1 MIHGVINV
9 YKEQGFTSHDVVAK
23 LRGIVGQNKIG
34 HTGTLDPDAVGVLP
48 VCLGR
53 ATKLC
58 DMLTDKDKV
67 YEAVMLLGVETDTQD
82 TTGQILKSSET
93 DEITEEQVR
102 AAVLDF
108 VGDYNQVPPMYSA
121 LKINGKKLYEL
132 AREGKTVERAAR
144 RVQIFDI
151 EILSIAL
158 PRVTMKVH
166 CSKGTYIRTLCHDI
180 GQKLGCGAC
189 MEKLTRTKVSRFEIK
204 DSLTLAQIEVLKKED
219 RLSEILIPIDQMFAN
234 YPSIIVSGEAARLAY
249 NGNGIKDRDVRKDE
263 NILDEAYV
271 RVYDDVEDFIGCHSG
286 FKCAR
291 AGR

>member
-23 LRGIVGQNKIG
+23 LRGIVGQKKIG

-219 RLSEILIPIDQMFAN
+219 RLSEILVPIDQMFAN

-271 RVYDDVEDFIGCHSG
+271 RVYDDVEDFYWGVSVS
-286 FKCAR
+286 R
-291 AGR
+291 ERT

>member
-23 LRGIVGQNKIG
+23 LRGIVGQKKIG

-82 TTGQILKSSET
+82 TTGQVLKSSET

-108 VGDYNQVPPMYSA
+108 MGDYDQVPPMYSA

-180 GQKLGCGAC
+180 GQKL
-189 MEKLTRTKVSRFEIK
+189 E
-204 DSLTLAQIEVLKKED
+204 
-219 RLSEILIPIDQMFAN
+219 
-234 YPSIIVSGEAARLAY
+234 
-249 NGNGIKDRDVRKDE
+249 
-263 NILDEAYV
+263 
-271 RVYDDVEDFIGCHSG
+271 
-286 FKCAR
+286 
-291 AGR
+291 

>member
-1 MIHGVINV
+1 
-9 YKEQGFTSHDVVAK
+9 
-23 LRGIVGQNKIG
+23 
-34 HTGTLDPDAVGVLP
+34 
-48 VCLGR
+48 
-53 ATKLC
+53 
-58 DMLTDKDKV
+58 
-67 YEAVMLLGVETDTQD
+67 
-82 TTGQILKSSET
+82 
-93 DEITEEQVR
+93 
-102 AAVLDF
+102 
-108 VGDYNQVPPMYSA
+108 MYSA

-219 RLSEILIPIDQMFAN
+219 RLSEILIPIDQMFAD

-271 RVYDDVEDFIGCHSG
+271 RVYDDVEDFIGVYQYHEKEREYRIRKM
-286 FKCAR
+286 FYIKEEK
-291 AGR
+291 